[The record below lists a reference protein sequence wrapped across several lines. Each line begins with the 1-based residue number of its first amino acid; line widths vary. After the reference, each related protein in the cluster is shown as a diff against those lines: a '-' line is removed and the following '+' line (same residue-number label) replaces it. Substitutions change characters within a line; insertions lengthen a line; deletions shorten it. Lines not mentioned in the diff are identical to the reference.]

1 MRLKRKQC
9 ESLLKYMAE
18 RIGLMIVSVPAN
30 GKYPATW
37 HIAQRQDG
45 SMRRLRVS
53 YDSPKDLL
61 DEFLGRYKAFNLY
74 GRVTNNPFYGMSP
87 EEVELKLAVMG
98 V

>member
-1 MRLKRKQC
+1 MERTWKYC
-9 ESLLKYMAE
+9 EDMLRRMAE

-45 SMRRLRVS
+45 IVRRLRVS

-61 DEFLGRYKAFNLY
+61 DEFLGRYKVFNLY
-74 GRVTNNPFYGMSP
+74 GRVINNPFYGMSP
-87 EEVELKLAVMG
+87 EEVKLRLAVLG
-98 V
+98 K